1 LRSLA
6 RANSIVGVSVR
17 PWEEAGGVFRSVVDA
32 IQDGV
37 AIVDVDGVQRFVN
50 RAFCEMVGYSFAE
63 LVGASPPFRYWPA
76 AHTEQLRHVL
86 QASMAGSNAEYE
98 VCLQRKS
105 GDLFPALLHAG
116 SVTDA
121 GRAIAYVATIKDIS
135 ERKEMERALGL
146 SEQRWRAI
154 AENPFDFV
162 ATLDR
167 DYRYTYLNRAA
178 PSLRIEDVVGKAT
191 VFDYL
196 PPEYHAVVRET
207 CERAFRELRPGSY
220 EIYVPIIRQWFYT
233 VVGPIVVDGVATGVS
248 LQTHDVTS
256 QKLAEQALR
265 QAQRMEAL
273 GRLAGGIAHDFN
285 NLLTPILG
293 NASLLSLDLA
303 ANQSAQLKLAD
314 IVAAAERATELVSRI
329 LVFGREQSPQRRAV
343 RVQDVVREVVRFM
356 SAAAPANVSL
366 QTDLDEA
373 CPPVLGA
380 TDELHQVVTNL
391 CTNALQAVSERGGA
405 VSVSVRQVE
414 QAEGDL
420 PRSGGSA
427 AASVVTAPR
436 SGVQLVVRDSGVG
449 IPEALLTRVFD
460 PFFTTRP
467 VGQGTGLGLSIV
479 QTIVTRY
486 GGSVALESQL
496 GVGTSV
502 CVLLPACSEP
512 TPLPSVEPE
521 RASPAPRVL
530 DLVCIDD
537 EPLVLSWFARTLQQ
551 AGHRVHTFTDPLEA
565 RRYLLDA
572 THRADCV
579 VCDEKM
585 PFLTGTELAAQLA
598 ERAGS
603 PPILLVSGYTASALE
618 APTPSVHARLSK
630 PLTAET
636 LLSAVTSAVTA
647 RSSR

>member
-1 LRSLA
+1 
-6 RANSIVGVSVR
+6 VSVR

-37 AIVDVDGVQRFVN
+37 AIVDPEGVQRFVN

-63 LVGASPPFRYWPA
+63 LVGATPPFRYWPEE
-76 AHTEQLRHVL
+76 HSEQLRGVL
-86 QASMAGSNAEYE
+86 QAAMAGSNEEYE
-98 VCLQRKS
+98 VCLQRKD
-105 GDLFPALLHAG
+105 GERFPALLHAG
-116 SVTDA
+116 VVADA
-121 GRAIAYVATIKDIS
+121 GQVIAYVATVKDIS
-135 ERKEMERALGL
+135 ERKRMERALGL

-220 EIYVPIIRQWFYT
+220 EIYVPIVGQWFYT

-256 QKLAEQALR
+256 QKQAEQALR

-293 NASLLSLDLA
+293 NASLLSLDFA
-303 ANQSAQLKLAD
+303 DNHPAQLKLAD
-314 IVAAAERATELVSRI
+314 IVAAAERASELVSRI

-356 SAAAPANVSL
+356 SAAPPPNVSL
-366 QTDLDEA
+366 QTDLDEG

-380 TDELHQVVTNL
+380 PDELHQVVTNL
-391 CTNALQAVSERGGA
+391 CTNAMQAVSEHGGA
-405 VSVSVRQVE
+405 VSVSVRHVE
-414 QAEGDL
+414 RAGSTPTRAESAVPAG
-420 PRSGGSA
+420 A
-427 AASVVTAPR
+427 AAR
-436 SGVQLVVRDSGVG
+436 GGVQLVVRDSGVG

-486 GGSVALESQL
+486 GGSVTLESQL

-502 CVLLPACSEP
+502 YVVLPACSEP
-512 TPLPSVEPE
+512 VSPPSIEPE
-521 RASPAPRVL
+521 SLHPAPRVL
-530 DLVCIDD
+530 QLVCIDD
-537 EPLVLSWFARTLQQ
+537 EPLVLNWFARTLQQ
-551 AGHRVHTFTDPLEA
+551 AGHRVRTFNDPLEA
-565 RRYLLDA
+565 RRYLLDS
-572 THRADCV
+572 TQHTDCV
-579 VCDEKM
+579 ICDENM

-598 ERAGS
+598 ERGAS

-618 APTPSVHARLSK
+618 ARTPNVHERLSK
-630 PLTAET
+630 PLTADA
-636 LLSAVTSAVTA
+636 LLSALRSAVTERGSPGA
-647 RSSR
+647 GP